1 MGLFRSGAASALAL
15 ATLLV
20 TASAEERRVARMA
33 LLAPGRTPFL
43 LHGTLPLPD
52 GTKLEDLRGALH
64 VRSHGPGRALVPAQV
79 EVVSRAPDGNAD
91 VIELLAPVELAENEQ
106 RGAPVAF
113 EVVIGPRVELP
124 TYARSEHLVE
134 LLDVPESER
143 PDAVPEPTPSPRAF
157 FLRVHGV
164 DGIPQVAALRGMWP
178 DAEEGGRELASGP
191 YRRVRRVHSVL
202 LQRTGI
208 GLSGPPHEEPPH
220 ASLRMGVHAYL
231 GERSLDDIVELDL
244 RVHNGMTAGARPTEL
259 DLAARGAGAVYWRD
273 VELVVPKGWTA
284 VPEVKDPFWGEPY
297 DEGENRV
304 FPIVK
309 PLPEGRMHLMGPGA
323 QFERRLVL
331 APLDASGEGVNA
343 KRAKAELGREG
354 LAFCQRGD
362 GLWSWWN
369 QGTARYFPARDL
381 LASFDGVR
389 VGELS
394 GKAALRA
401 RHEGE
406 ARNLLQALATG
417 TAKGW
422 YVTAGVMGWAHPWF
436 VKEAGGVGG
445 EGIATL
451 EGHDVAYAASAAGYR
466 YLELLHRMN
475 VCRQPEAM
483 YDARGDPVGY
493 HARLGADGKIPFDFR
508 TNGNVVAPE
517 FKLPCKWG
525 PPASDV
531 VKWVVAHGLRPPY
544 DQGNWFEKDG
554 SVLDSPAHLLAWW
567 PHDDQHLVRY
577 TKNTKALV
585 WLGND
590 AMAKDDLLLS
600 AELYRLMRHES
611 PHVPADWS
619 PGVTLAVWEGI
630 VAKHPHQGLWFGRE
644 DGWGIDAMCAAYS
657 TATLE
662 WRARNRAWF
671 DRTSK
676 LLLEA
681 AQPSGLLQRM
691 VNERLLDP
699 RKYTVAQ
706 AFECFFLMHALRCMN
721 VSVFRG
727 VDDARRAELEALL
740 VQGVEYLLFGP
751 AWQRIQN
758 DWQPDPAHPTLYLSG
773 PRQGIAISPND
784 DFASPPFSDAKRWGA
799 RFLPADGLC
808 GGVEIFHPWQAL
820 AYASDATQT
829 TAGKGLE
836 NRYLKRALDCWTG
849 HASFAALLADFEQQA
864 SDPSQ
869 DNSSNWTG
877 LAGRLQA
884 LGVR

>member
-1 MGLFRSGAASALAL
+1 
-15 ATLLV
+15 
-20 TASAEERRVARMA
+20 MA
-33 LLAPGRTPFL
+33 LLAPGRSPFL

-52 GTKLEDLRGALH
+52 GARIEDLRGTLF

-79 EVVSRAPDGNAD
+79 EVVSRAPDNDAD
-91 VIELLAPVELAENEQ
+91 VVELLALVELAQDEQ

-113 EVVIGPRVELP
+113 EVVLGPRVELRAYERSAVVDALLRAPADEQLRTSIERDTDREVFRLRAHGLEGRTYSMSLRESP
-124 TYARSEHLVE
+124 TA
-134 LLDVPESER
+134 
-143 PDAVPEPTPSPRAF
+143 PR
-157 FLRVHGV
+157 
-164 DGIPQVAALRGMWP
+164 
-178 DAEEGGRELASGP
+178 GRDDREVGSGP
-191 YRRVRRVHSVL
+191 YRRVRRLHGAPCNGGGGGSGAGDGVTESIRRAFVHL
-202 LQRTGI
+202 
-208 GLSGPPHEEPPH
+208 
-220 ASLRMGVHAYL
+220 MGMHAYVT
-231 GERSLDDIVELDL
+231 EQSADDLVRLDL
-244 RVHNGMTAGARPTEL
+244 RLHNGMTSGRASQELGERPVGAI
-259 DLAARGAGAVYWRD
+259 YWRD

-284 VPEVKDPFWGEPY
+284 IPEVKDPSWGEPY
-297 DEGENRV
+297 DEGPNRV

-309 PLPEGRMHLMGPGA
+309 PLPEGRMHLMGPQA

-331 APLDASGEGVNA
+331 APLDASGEGLNA
-343 KRAKAELGREG
+343 KLAKAELAHEG

-369 QGTARYFPARDL
+369 PDTARYFAARDL

-389 VGELS
+389 RANLS

-406 ARNLLQALATG
+406 LRDLVEALSTG

-422 YVTAGVMGWAHPWF
+422 YVTSGVMGWAHPWF

-451 EGHDVAYAASAAGYR
+451 EGQAVAYAASAAGYR

-493 HARLGADGKIPFDFR
+493 HARLDAEGRIPFDFR
-508 TNGNVVAPE
+508 TNGNVIAPE

-525 PPASDV
+525 PPASDA
-531 VKWVVAHGLRPPY
+531 VKWVVEHGLRPPY
-544 DQGNWFEKDG
+544 DQGNWYAKDG
-554 SVLDSPAHLLAWW
+554 SVLDSPANLLAWW
-567 PHDDQHLVRY
+567 PHDDQHMVRY

-611 PHVPADWS
+611 PHVPVDWS
-619 PGVTLAVWEGI
+619 PGVTLAVWEKI
-630 VAKHPHQGLWFGRE
+630 VAEHPHQGLWFGRE

-657 TATLE
+657 TATPE

-671 DRTSK
+671 DRMSK
-676 LLLEA
+676 LLLDA

-699 RKYTVAQ
+699 KKYTVAQ
-706 AFECFFLMHALRCMN
+706 TFECFFLMHALRCMN
-721 VSVFRG
+721 ASVYRG
-727 VDDARRAELEALL
+727 VDEARRAELEALL
-740 VQGVEYLLFGP
+740 VKGVEYLFFGP
-751 AWQRIQN
+751 PWQRIQN

-773 PRQGIAISPND
+773 PRQGIAIAPND
-784 DFASPPFSDAKRWGA
+784 DYASPPFSDVKRWGA
-799 RFLPADGLC
+799 RYLPADGLC

-820 AYASDATQT
+820 AYASDATQGS
-829 TAGKGLE
+829 AGKGLE

-849 HASFAALLADFEQQA
+849 HASFATLLADLEQQA